1 MLDIKYIVFSCYPLR
16 SDTSHDGGLVDL
28 FPDSHK
34 SSELYVM
41 VDCQLIHFG
50 FFVQGGTLKE
60 TKGKTRFVV
69 HTDASVDM
77 QRFSLIFTLSCP

>member
-1 MLDIKYIVFSCYPLR
+1 MLDIKYIVFARYPLR

-41 VDCQLIHFG
+41 VDCQLIHF
-50 FFVQGGTLKE
+50 
-60 TKGKTRFVV
+60 
-69 HTDASVDM
+69 
-77 QRFSLIFTLSCP
+77 